1 MAVPVHLFLTNDGGT
16 MICGSCDVAQR
27 EGSIELRGLQHNLSL
42 PTDSATGKI
51 TGTRQHSP
59 FQFTKELDSSSPYL
73 FKAAATGQTLKTAE
87 FRFYH
92 INYSGQEE
100 EYYRIT
106 LENVKVISVSPV
118 IYDTRGCPGTGHME
132 EVAFNYEK
140 ITHLYK
146 DGNLLAHDAWNE
158 RPTSGTAA

>member
-1 MAVPVHLFLTNDGGT
+1 

-42 PTDSATGKI
+42 PTDSATGKV

-118 IYDTRGCPGTGHME
+118 MYDTRGCPGTRHME
-132 EVAFNYEK
+132 EVAFNYEE

-146 DGNLLAHDAWNE
+146 DGNLIAHDAWNE
-158 RPTSGTAA
+158 RPTSGSAA

>member
-1 MAVPVHLFLTNDGGT
+1 MAVPVHLFLTDDGGA
-16 MICGSCDVAQR
+16 IIRGSSDVRDR
-27 EGSIELRGLQHNLSL
+27 EGSIELQGLSHSIAI
-42 PTDSATGKI
+42 PTDPMTGKV

-59 FQFTKELDSSSPYL
+59 FQFSKELDSASPYL
-73 FKAAATGQTLKTAE
+73 FKAAATGQTLKSAE
-87 FRFYH
+87 FRFYN
-92 INYSGQEE
+92 INDAGQEV

-118 IYDTRGCPGTGHME
+118 MHDTRSCPGTGHME
-132 EVAFNYEK
+132 EVALNYEK

-158 RPTSGTAA
+158 RPTA

>member
-1 MAVPVHLFLTNDGGT
+1 MAVPVHLFLTDDGGA
-16 MICGSCDVAQR
+16 MIRGSSDVQHR
-27 EGSIELRGLQHNLSL
+27 EGSIELRGLHHSLNL
-42 PTDSATGKI
+42 PTDPMTGKV

-59 FQFTKELDSSSPYL
+59 FQFTKELDSASPYL
-73 FKAAATGQTLKTAE
+73 FKAAATGQTLKAAE

-92 INYSGQEE
+92 IDYAGQEV

-106 LENVKVISVSPV
+106 LENVKVISVSP
-118 IYDTRGCPGTGHME
+118 IMHDTRGCPGTGHME
-132 EVAFNYEK
+132 EVALNYEK

-158 RPTSGTAA
+158 RPTA

>member
-1 MAVPVHLFLTNDGGT
+1 MAVPVHLFLTDDGGAT
-16 MICGSCDVAQR
+16 IRGSSDVQDR
-27 EGSIELRGLQHNLSL
+27 EGSMELQGLHHNLNL
-42 PTDSATGKI
+42 PTDPMTGKV

-59 FQFTKELDSSSPYL
+59 FRFTKELDSASPCL
-73 FKAAATGQTLKTAE
+73 FKAAATGQTLKSAE

-92 INYSGQEE
+92 INDAGQEV

-118 IYDTRGCPGTGHME
+118 MHDTRGCPGTGHME
-132 EVAFNYEK
+132 EVALNYEK

-146 DGNLLAHDAWNE
+146 DGNLLAHDSWNE
-158 RPTSGTAA
+158 RPTA

>member
-1 MAVPVHLFLTNDGGT
+1 MAVPVHLFLTDDGGAT
-16 MICGSCDVAQR
+16 IRGSSDVADR
-27 EGSIELRGLQHNLSL
+27 EGSIELRGLYHSL
-42 PTDSATGKI
+42 AIPTDAATGKV

-73 FKAAATGQTLKTAE
+73 FKAAATGQTLKSAE

-92 INYSGQEE
+92 INDAGQEV

-106 LENVKVISVSPV
+106 LENVRVICVSPV
-118 IYDTRGCPGTGHME
+118 MHDTRGCPGTGHME
-132 EVAFNYEK
+132 EVAMNYEK

-158 RPTSGTAA
+158 RPTA

>member
-1 MAVPVHLFLTNDGGT
+1 MAVPVHLFLTDDGGS
-16 MICGSCDVAQR
+16 IIRGSCDVRDR
-27 EGSIELRGLQHNLSL
+27 EGSVELRGLHHNIMLS
-42 PTDSATGKI
+42 TDPMTGKV

-73 FKAAATGQTLKTAE
+73 FKAAATGQTLRSAE

-92 INYSGQEE
+92 INDAGQEV
-100 EYYRIT
+100 EYHRIT
-106 LENVKVISVSPV
+106 LENVKVVSVSPLMH
-118 IYDTRGCPGTGHME
+118 DTRGCPGTGHME
-132 EVAFNYEK
+132 DVALNYEK

-158 RPTSGTAA
+158 RSTA

>member
-1 MAVPVHLFLTNDGGT
+1 MAIPVHLFLTDDGGAT
-16 MICGSCDVAQR
+16 IRGSSDVQHR
-27 EGSIELRGLQHNLSL
+27 EGSMELRSLHHSLNL
-42 PTDSATGKI
+42 PTDPMTGKV

-59 FQFTKELDSSSPYL
+59 FQFSKELDSASPYL
-73 FKAAATGQTLKTAE
+73 FKATATGQTLKSAE
-87 FRFYH
+87 FRFYN
-92 INYSGQEE
+92 INDAGQEV

-118 IYDTRGCPGTGHME
+118 MHDTRSCPGTGHME
-132 EVAFNYEK
+132 EVALNYEK

-158 RPTSGTAA
+158 RPTA